1 MHYMS
6 MQQFDEKSSEDIKK
20 KIDELIERG
29 ISAFRKTKLLKVIWS
44 VLKEKI
50 LKRPIL
56 KISIFPSRTASISKI
71 PSACT
76 SRRSARSRS

>member
-29 ISAFRKTKLLKVIWS
+29 KGKKNVAF
-44 VLKEKI
+44 
-50 LKRPIL
+50 
-56 KISIFPSRTASISKI
+56 
-71 PSACT
+71 
-76 SRRSARSRS
+76 